1 MQARPGAI
9 ILPHDIYAP
18 TVEAVPALTESLQR
32 RGLHFVTVSELLE
45 LGGYPS
51 SPPPF
56 PRTSPGTCDGRVP
69 GEPHVAR
76 VPMTELPPAAPSAPP
91 PAPAAALPPAPGSAV
106 AGPEPRGRLMS
117 VDALRG
123 FTMFWIV
130 GADELVEALHNI
142 HDRGFLRNLARQ
154 LEHKSWEGFSFYDLI
169 FPLFLF
175 IVGFS
180 ITLSLPRLVAREGRG
195 GAVQHILARSAILF
209 ALGIFYNGGLLK
221 PLEDIRYVGVLQR
234 TALCYAA
241 AGLLCLGLRP
251 RGLVGVV
258 VAILLGYW
266 ALLAWVPVPGYGPPT
281 LEQGSNLVDW
291 LDLHY
296 LPGGLYQPDH
306 DPEGLLSTL
315 PAVVSCLVG
324 VLAGF
329 ALLAPTATPDLRRR
343 LRNLALAGAA
353 MVGLGFLWHLR
364 FPIIKELWTSSFVLV
379 AGGYSCLLLAFFGW
393 QMDVRGRRR
402 WAQPFVWLGLNP
414 IFIYLV
420 TNVVSFHTLAERLVG
435 GDLNDILDERIIDGA
450 GDLLVSLVGLAMV
463 VALAYG
469 MHRRKVYLKV

>member
-1 MQARPGAI
+1 MHET
-9 ILPHDIYAP
+9 L
-18 TVEAVPALTESLQR
+18 
-32 RGLHFVTVSELLE
+32 
-45 LGGYPS
+45 
-51 SPPPF
+51 
-56 PRTSPGTCDGRVP
+56 
-69 GEPHVAR
+69 
-76 VPMTELPPAAPSAPP
+76 SAPP
-91 PAPAAALPPAPGSAV
+91 AV
-106 AGPEPRGRLMS
+106 AAGPTTPPPGRPPGERLMS

-180 ITLSLPRLVAREGRG
+180 ITLSLPRLRAREGPG
-195 GAVQHILARSAILF
+195 GAVRHILIRTAILF

-241 AGLLCLGLRP
+241 TSLLFLSLRP
-251 RGLVGVV
+251 RGLAAVV
-258 VAILLGYW
+258 VVTLVGYW
-266 ALLAWVPVPGYGPPT
+266 ALLTLVPVPGYGPAT
-281 LEQGSNLVDW
+281 LEQGANLVDW
-291 LDLHY
+291 LDLRC
-296 LPGGLYQPDH
+296 LPGSLYQPDH
-306 DPEGLLSTL
+306 DPEGLLSTV
-315 PAVVSCLVG
+315 PAVASCLLG
-324 VLAGF
+324 VLAGL
-329 ALLAPTATPDLRRR
+329 ALANPGPDLRRR
-343 LRNLALAGAA
+343 LRGLALAGAVL
-353 MVGLGFLWHLR
+353 VGLGFLWHLS

-379 AGGYSCLLLAFFGW
+379 AGGYSCLLLACFGW
-393 QMDVRGRRR
+393 QIDLRNRRR

-420 TNVVSFHTLAERLVG
+420 TNVVSFHTVAERLVG
-435 GDLNDILDERIIDGA
+435 GDLNDFLDDRIIDGA
-450 GDLLVSLVGLAMV
+450 GDLLVSLVGLALV

-469 MHRRKVYLKV
+469 MHRKKVYLKV